1 MWRSS
6 AGKILQARWPS
17 VVNKVFDPTDEQRKS
32 VEAMA
37 GYGIPVEDM
46 AKMVINPNTGEAVC
60 KATMYNKFKNE
71 LSVGMT
77 KANAKIAESLYRQA
91 TGGNT
96 TAAIWWSK
104 ARMGWK
110 ETQKQEVDGGITVKW
125 LDGNS

>member
-1 MWRSS
+1 MPTPLH
-6 AGKILQARWPS
+6 K
-17 VVNKVFDPTDEQRKS
+17 PTDQNRRT
-32 VEAMA
+32 VEAMSA
-37 GYGIPVEDM
+37 YGIPHEEI
-46 AKMVINPNTGEAVC
+46 AEVIGISRKTLT
-60 KATMYNKFKNE
+60 KHYQRE
-71 LSVGMT
+71 LNISLA

>member
-1 MWRSS
+1 M
-6 AGKILQARWPS
+6 
-17 VVNKVFDPTDEQRKS
+17 VNKVFDPTDEQRKS